1 MITKEDIQQALEDNK
16 IDYFYQPKVSL
27 ITGDIVGAEAL
38 ARWIKPDG
46 RVIPPSAF
54 ISFAEETGLIRD
66 ITLRLFKKLERSLPL
81 IHEIKPLR
89 VSFNVTADDLE
100 TDKLTDEI
108 VDALKE
114 ERLIASSLEL
124 EITESKLIKSEASVK
139 RNLNKIVNNGVEVSL
154 DDFGSGY
161 SSLNVLAEYPFSA
174 LKLGSELI
182 DGIKSDIKKQFIAK
196 TAIRMA
202 HLLKID
208 IVAEGVEDSQQ
219 YNLLQ
224 YMGCTTVQGFWISKP
239 LPLDEF
245 ITFIKRD
252 FRYPKSA
259 AGQLHLMC
267 IDHLLWY
274 RDVVCYTM
282 SRLHKVS
289 DIFSP
294 LPVPS
299 PRKCMF
305 GEWFYKEGKAILA
318 ENLSGQSLKE
328 LEKVHLSIHNEARKI
343 IENLEQQ
350 PEATDDYNGVLNG
363 LNGLHQDLIKTLQEC
378 ENSLVYNYLVALD

>member
-139 RNLNKIVNNGVEVSL
+139 RNLNKIVNNGVVVSL